1 MIPDAIGTLA
11 GVLRRM
17 GEVSRAEELIQK
29 LMPADAYGAPMGLA
43 VFYLV
48 CGEIDRAA
56 DWLEKAIEQR
66 DVNVI
71 WFASAWFRSTSRWP
85 ALARLM
91 NLPEEAR

>member
-1 MIPDAIGTLA
+1 
-11 GVLRRM
+11 M
-17 GEVSRAEELIQK
+17 GEVKRAEELIQR
-29 LMPADAYGAPMGLA
+29 LMSGETFGAPLGLS

-56 DWLEKAIEQR
+56 DWLEKLIEQR
-66 DVNVI
+66 HPDATVV
-71 WFASAWFRSTSRWP
+71 ASMFFRSTSRWP